1 MRSSKS
7 IRACSF
13 AVVSLLVL
21 AIPSLLTAQ
30 SKDALVGTWRLVSVS
45 SSDDKGRVNPAVYG
59 LHPTGLITYTASG
72 RMSVIITDDGRKPL
86 SLNDRLAAPQEERA
100 QAFSTLVAYAGTY
113 TFTGDR
119 VVHHVEIDALQN
131 RVGSD
136 QVRFVTLQ
144 GDRLTLKTPAILRG
158 GEQQVLELVW
168 ERLKDGTAPSAIAT
182 REELIARAKS
192 FELNTPYVP
201 PPGDP
206 LAHHTSGFTKIMCS
220 AVFITGL
227 EPDFAAKNVGYFTS
241 PYAERAKVGKPVIDR
256 ANKTVSIALPDG
268 VVRTAKY
275 LGDQGC
281 VTFPIGQ
288 KSVSFTPVKLKSRLP
303 DASKQ
308 PWPMGDVLPE
318 GPPPPEL
325 DAAKVK
331 QAVDAA
337 FASPAQ
343 MTAAFVVTWRG
354 RIIGERYG
362 DGITFHTPLEGWSM
376 GKSVTSTL
384 MGVLIKQGAYDLW
397 QPAPIP
403 EWQSPGD
410 PRAKIRIAD
419 ILHMSSGLRIKAPQ
433 DPDYDPNGT
442 YPDHLYLYTGS
453 VDSFHYAATRP
464 LEWPPNTVGRYHNTD
479 PVLTNY
485 LIRLAVEKRG
495 EEYLSFPRR
504 ALFDKIGIRTM
515 VLETDP
521 FGNFLTQ
528 GYELGSARDWARLG
542 NLYLQDGVWSGERL
556 LPEGYSKF
564 VSTLAPAW
572 EADRRPIYGGF
583 FWINGDGRYPVPKEA
598 FYMSGAGGQTTLII
612 PSHDLVV
619 VRMGHFKGSEAGE
632 SGFKTALALLMEAVP
647 QKK

>member
-1 MRSSKS
+1 VSSKS
-7 IRACSF
+7 DNG
-13 AVVSLLVL
+13 
-21 AIPSLLTAQ
+21 
-30 SKDALVGTWRLVSVS
+30 K
-45 SSDDKGRVNPAVYG
+45 VNDAVYG
-59 LHPTGLITYTASG
+59 VHPNGRITYTADG

-86 SLNDRLAAPQEERA
+86 SVNDRLAPPAEERA

-113 TFTGDR
+113 TLTGDK

-136 QVRFVTLQ
+136 QVRYVTLQ
-144 GDRLTLKTPAILRG
+144 GNRLTLKTPPISRG

-168 ERLKDGTAPSAIAT
+168 ERLKTGAPAAAIAT

-206 LAHHTSGFTKIMCS
+206 LVHHTSGFAKIMCS

-227 EPDFAAKNVGYFTS
+227 DPDFAAQNVGYFTS

-256 ANKTVSIALPDG
+256 ANKTVSIALPNG

-281 VTFPIGQ
+281 VTLPLGQ
-288 KSVSFTPVKLKSRLP
+288 AAVRFTPIKLKSHLSE
-303 DASKQ
+303 ASKQ
-308 PWPMGDVLPE
+308 PWPMGDVLPDD
-318 GPPPPEL
+318 PPPPEV

-337 FASPAQ
+337 FGSAAE

-362 DGITFHTPLEGWSM
+362 DGISFHTPLEGWSM
-376 GKSVTSTL
+376 GKSVTATL
-384 MGVLIKQGAYDLW
+384 MGVLVKQGVYDLW

-403 EWQSPGD
+403 EWQTPDD
-410 PRAKIRIAD
+410 PRGKIRIAD

-433 DPDYDPNGT
+433 DPDYDPAGT
-442 YPDHLYLYTGS
+442 YPDHLYLYTGG

-464 LEWPPNTVGRYHNTD
+464 LQWPPNTVGRYHNTD
-479 PVLTNY
+479 PVLINY
-485 LIRLAVEKRG
+485 LIRLAVEKRR

-504 ALFDKIGIRTM
+504 ALFDKIGMRTM

-528 GYELGSARDWARLG
+528 GYELAAARDWARLG
-542 NLYLQDGVWSGERL
+542 NLYLQDGVWNGERI
-556 LPEGYSKF
+556 LPEGYAKF

-619 VRMGHFKGSEAGE
+619 VRMGHFKGSEAGDK
-632 SGFKTALALLMEAVP
+632 SFRQALALLMEAVP
-647 QKK
+647 EKK